1 MNGSGLLPQGF
12 KMDKSQWG
20 RLLDDVLEMRPG
32 FNLQGFGTGWV
43 LPFDVEENQDEY
55 RFYAE
60 MPGMKQ
66 EDIKLSLAENIL
78 TVSGEKKQPYD
89 TEKRNFH
96 RLERSYG
103 TFQRSF
109 SLPHLI
115 DTNKIKATVKDG
127 ILEIIV
133 PKSAESKPREI
144 TVTAG

>member
-1 MNGSGLLPQGF
+1 
-12 KMDKSQWG
+12 
-20 RLLDDVLEMRPG
+20 
-32 FNLQGFGTGWV
+32 
-43 LPFDVEENQDEY
+43 
-55 RFYAE
+55 
-60 MPGMKQ
+60 
-66 EDIKLSLAENIL
+66 LAENIL
-78 TVSGEKKQPYD
+78 TVSGEKKPPYD

-133 PKSAESKPREI
+133 PKSAESKPRAI
-144 TVTAG
+144 AVTAG